1 MRKSRFIMQHSKN
14 SLISSV
20 GTAVAIGAL
29 LIGFGAGEQ
38 ANAADAVDAV
48 CDKRFAIHD
57 GGETLDLAYCAN
69 FDLKTGNSSF
79 KRAVI
84 VVHGSSRT
92 APDNYRYIKDAGI
105 TTGQL
110 STTAIVAPHFVIE
123 EDVSAR
129 SLSSNVLFWSQA
141 GWKRGDNSES
151 TSNHSRPFK
160 VSSFRALDR
169 IVERLADKQ
178 AYPNITEIVIVGH
191 SAGSGFLYRYAAG
204 GMAPATVRQDISFR
218 FVPANGTGLYFSPDR
233 AKAGTT
239 NTFEVPNVSGCSFY
253 DNYKYGLQKLNEY
266 MAEVGADVIKQRYQ
280 SRRVRAMVGQNDNDP
295 NHSSLGRGCA
305 DMLTG
310 RHRLERAT
318 IHFNHVQNVFGPQV
332 LDRHSLHVVPGVAH
346 SSRQM
351 FQSPCGLG
359 LIYNYGTTCIDSG
372 GTNPPPP
379 PPPTGT
385 EQVVFSDGFENG
397 LGNWTQDAQYDWF
410 ASAHR
415 DDGGSQSAEVDGPA
429 DDAALIS
436 PNIDLTGF
444 GGARIEFSWYIE
456 TALDAGEYI
465 AFDTSTD
472 NGNTWTEQARVKGGV
487 DTPNFWH
494 PVSVTVPEADSI
506 KLRFRGKQST
516 STEDSNVDNV
526 LVTALPGTDPNVAP
540 TAGFDYSPASPEA
553 GRTVNFTDTSSD
565 DDGTITSRTWDF
577 GDGTG
582 STQQAPTHSYAESDS
597 YTVKLTVTDDDG
609 ANDDVTR
616 IVNVTAE
623 TNLYVFSESFENGL
637 GDWTQDSQNDWFGSS
652 QRAADG
658 NRSAEVDGRATDAT
672 LVSPEIALN
681 GHGDATVGFSW
692 YIESGLDSGEYLGFD
707 VSTDGGQT
715 WMEKAR
721 LKGNVDRE
729 RTWHD
734 VRIDLPGVDRL
745 MLQFRGKMSGSA
757 EDANIDNVFVTFSP
771 KQQVF
776 ADSFEDGLGDW
787 VEDSQNDWF
796 GSSQRA
802 ADGNRSAE
810 VDGSATDATL
820 VSPEIALN
828 GYGDATVGFSWYI
841 ESGLDSGEYLGFDV
855 STDGGQTWTE
865 KARLKGNVDQE
876 STWQDVRIDLPGV
889 DRLMLRF
896 RGKMSGSSEDANI
909 DSVFVTFSPK
919 D

>member
-38 ANAADAVDAV
+38 AKAADAVDAV
-48 CDKRFAIHD
+48 CDKRFAIHE

-84 VVHGSSRT
+84 VVHGNGRM
-92 APDNYRYIKDAGI
+92 AVDNFAYVRDAGI
-105 TTGQL
+105 AADGADR
-110 STTAIVAPHFVIE
+110 TTAIVAPQFLTE
-123 EDVSAR
+123 EDINGH
-129 SLSSNVLFWSQA
+129 SLSKNVLFWSKD
-141 GWKRGDNSES
+141 GWKIGDPSRES
-151 TSNHSRPFK
+151 TGNPRPFTI
-160 VSSFRALDR
+160 SSFKVLDW
-169 IVERLADKQ
+169 ILERLADRQ
-178 AYPNITEIVIVGH
+178 AYPGITEIVIVGH
-191 SAGSGFLYRYAAG
+191 SAGGQFSQRYAAG
-204 GMAPATVRQDISFR
+204 GTAPVNLAAARPDLSFR
-218 FVPANGTGLYFSPDR
+218 YVVANPSSYLYFSPER
-233 AKAGTT
+233 AEQGTKDS
-239 NTFEVPNVSGCSFY
+239 FSIPDSKGCSWY
-253 DNYKYGLQKLNEY
+253 NNYKYGLKNLNGY

-280 SRRVRAMVGQNDNDP
+280 SRRVVTLLGLEDNDP
-295 NHSSLGRGCA
+295 NSPDLATSCA
-305 DMLTG
+305 AMFQG
-310 RHRLERAT
+310 GHRLERGE
-318 IHFNHVQNVFGPQV
+318 IHFNHVQKQFGHQI
-332 LDRHSLHVVPGVAH
+332 LDRHRLDYVPGVAH

-351 FQSPCGLG
+351 FQSDCGLAH
-359 LIYNYGTTCIDSG
+359 LYNFD
-372 GTNPPPP
+372 
-379 PPPTGT
+379 PTGTACT
-385 EQVVFSDGFENG
+385 EQVVFADSFENG
-397 LGNWTQDAQYDWF
+397 LGNWTQDSQNDWY
-410 ASAHR
+410 SSTRR
-415 DDGGSQSAEVDGPA
+415 DADGSHSAEVDGLA
-429 DDAALIS
+429 NDAALIS
-436 PNIDLTGF
+436 PQINLSGF
-444 GGARIEFSWYIE
+444 GGASIQFSWYIE
-456 TALDAGEYI
+456 TSLDAGEYL
-465 AFDTSTD
+465 AFDVSTND
-472 NGNTWTEQARVKGGV
+472 GRTWTEKARVKGGV
-487 DTPNFWH
+487 DQPNFWH
-494 PVSVTVPEADSI
+494 NVRIAVPGANSV
-506 KLRFRGKQST
+506 KLRFRGKVS
-516 STEDSNVDNV
+516 SSGEDLNVDNV
-526 LVTALPGTDPNVAP
+526 IVKPLPKT
-540 TAGFDYSPASPEA
+540 
-553 GRTVNFTDTSSD
+553 
-565 DDGTITSRTWDF
+565 
-577 GDGTG
+577 
-582 STQQAPTHSYAESDS
+582 
-597 YTVKLTVTDDDG
+597 
-609 ANDDVTR
+609 
-616 IVNVTAE
+616 
-623 TNLYVFSESFENGL
+623 VFSESFENGL

-745 MLQFRGKMSGSA
+745 MLRFRGKMSGSA

-855 STDGGQTWTE
+855 STDGGQTWIE

-876 STWQDVRIDLPGV
+876 STWHDVRIDLPGV
-889 DRLMLRF
+889 DSLMLRF
-896 RGKMSGSSEDANI
+896 RGKMSGSAEDANI
-909 DSVFVTFSPK
+909 DKVFVTFSPK